1 MRSKDSLRKVISS
14 NFSKRKNYLEI
25 EKKLDTRK
33 NFNFKYEYFLLLL
46 VILLG
51 GVTLE
56 FRRVM
61 SSKKNDNIEEVIIIN
76 QVNDGFLNVDNED
89 IKKGT
94 NQVLPMYNFIDD
106 ACQENNYTLKDFK
119 EVNTKEAKYQLDYL
133 KDEIQMTI
141 YILKDD
147 YSLKDYQS
155 SIVASR
161 DIYILESDEYIYIY
175 FEQDNI
181 KVLLKMLKEEK
192 EEGLNL
198 IKSFN

>member
-1 MRSKDSLRKVISS
+1 MRSKDSLREIISS

-25 EKKLDTRK
+25 EKRFDAKK
-33 NFNFKYEYFLLLL
+33 NFKYEYFLLLL

-51 GVTLE
+51 GVWE
-56 FRRVM
+56 FKRVM
-61 SSKKNDNIEEVIIIN
+61 SPKNGDNIDEIIIN
-76 QVNDGFLNVDNED
+76 QVDDDFLRVDD
-89 IKKGT
+89 DSIKKGT
-94 NQVLPMYNFIDD
+94 NEVLPMFNFIDKR
-106 ACQENNYTLKDFK
+106 CLENGYTLKDFK
-119 EVNTKEAKYQLDYL
+119 KVNTKNIEYQLDYL
-133 KDEIQMTI
+133 KDKVKMTI

-161 DIYILESDEYIYIY
+161 DVYILEDDRYIYFY

-181 KVLLKMLKEEK
+181 KILLKMVKEEK
-192 EEGLNL
+192 EEGINI

>member
-1 MRSKDSLRKVISS
+1 MRSKDSLREIISS

-25 EKKLDTRK
+25 EKRFDAKK
-33 NFNFKYEYFLLLL
+33 NFKYEYFLLLL

-51 GVTLE
+51 GVWE
-56 FRRVM
+56 FKRVM
-61 SSKKNDNIEEVIIIN
+61 TSKNSDNIDEIIIN
-76 QVNDGFLNVDNED
+76 QVDDDFLRVDD
-89 IKKGT
+89 DSIRKGT
-94 NQVLPMYNFIDD
+94 NEVLPMFNFIDKR
-106 ACQENNYTLKDFK
+106 CLENGYTLKDFK
-119 EVNTKEAKYQLDYL
+119 KVNTKNIKYQLDYL
-133 KDEIQMTI
+133 KDKFKMTI

-161 DIYILESDEYIYIY
+161 DVYILEDDRYIFFY

-181 KVLLKMLKEEK
+181 KILLKMVKEEK
-192 EEGLNL
+192 EEGINI

>member
-1 MRSKDSLRKVISS
+1 MRSKDSLREIISS

-25 EKKLDTRK
+25 EKRFDTK
-33 NFNFKYEYFLLLL
+33 KNFKYKYFLLLL

-51 GVTLE
+51 GVWE
-56 FRRVM
+56 FKRVM
-61 SSKKNDNIEEVIIIN
+61 SPKNGDNIDEIIIN
-76 QVNDGFLNVDNED
+76 QVDDDFLRVDD
-89 IKKGT
+89 DSIKKGT
-94 NQVLPMYNFIDD
+94 NEVLPMFNFIDKR
-106 ACQENNYTLKDFK
+106 CLENGYTLKDFK
-119 EVNTKEAKYQLDYL
+119 KVNTKNIKYQLDYL
-133 KDEIQMTI
+133 KDKFKMTI

-161 DIYILESDEYIYIY
+161 DVYILEDDGYIYFY

-181 KVLLKMLKEEK
+181 KILLKMVKEEK
-192 EEGLNL
+192 EEGINI

>member
-1 MRSKDSLRKVISS
+1 MRSKDSLRKIISS

-25 EKKLDTRK
+25 EKRFDTK
-33 NFNFKYEYFLLLL
+33 KNFKYKYFLLLL

-51 GVTLE
+51 GVWE
-56 FRRVM
+56 FKRVM
-61 SSKKNDNIEEVIIIN
+61 SPKNGDNIDEIIIN
-76 QVNDGFLNVDNED
+76 QVDDDFLRVDD
-89 IKKGT
+89 DSIKKGT
-94 NQVLPMYNFIDD
+94 NEVLPMFNFIDKR
-106 ACQENNYTLKDFK
+106 CLENGYTLKDFK
-119 EVNTKEAKYQLDYL
+119 KVNTKNIKYQLDYL
-133 KDEIQMTI
+133 KDKVKMTI

-161 DIYILESDEYIYIY
+161 DVYILEDDGYIYFY

-181 KVLLKMLKEEK
+181 KILLKMVKEEK
-192 EEGLNL
+192 EEGINI

>member
-1 MRSKDSLRKVISS
+1 MRSKDSLREIISS

-25 EKKLDTRK
+25 EKRFDTK
-33 NFNFKYEYFLLLL
+33 KNFKYKYFLLLL

-51 GVTLE
+51 GVLE
-56 FRRVM
+56 FKRVM
-61 SSKKNDNIEEVIIIN
+61 SSKNSVNIDEIIIN
-76 QVNDGFLNVDNED
+76 QVDDDFLRVDD
-89 IKKGT
+89 DSIKKGT
-94 NQVLPMYNFIDD
+94 NEVLPMFNFIDKR
-106 ACQENNYTLKDFK
+106 CLENGYTLKDFK
-119 EVNTKEAKYQLDYL
+119 KVNTKNIKYQLDYL
-133 KDEIQMTI
+133 KDKVKMTI

-161 DIYILESDEYIYIY
+161 DVYILEDDRYIYFY

-181 KVLLKMLKEEK
+181 KILLKMIKEEK
-192 EEGLNL
+192 EEGINI

>member
-1 MRSKDSLRKVISS
+1 MQSKDSLREIISS

-25 EKKLDTRK
+25 EKRFDTK
-33 NFNFKYEYFLLLL
+33 KNFKYEYFLLLL

-51 GVTLE
+51 GVWE
-56 FRRVM
+56 FKRVM
-61 SSKKNDNIEEVIIIN
+61 SPKNGDNIDEIIIN
-76 QVNDGFLNVDNED
+76 QVDDDFLRVDD
-89 IKKGT
+89 DSIKKGT
-94 NQVLPMYNFIDD
+94 NEVLPMFNFIDKR
-106 ACQENNYTLKDFK
+106 CLENGYTLKDFK
-119 EVNTKEAKYQLDYL
+119 KVNTKNIKYQLDYL
-133 KDEIQMTI
+133 KDKVKMTI

-161 DIYILESDEYIYIY
+161 DVYILEDDRYIYFY

-181 KVLLKMLKEEK
+181 KILLKMIKEEK
-192 EEGLNL
+192 EEGINI

>member
-1 MRSKDSLRKVISS
+1 MQSKDSLREIISS

-25 EKKLDTRK
+25 EKRFDTRK
-33 NFNFKYEYFLLLL
+33 NFKYEYFLLLL

-51 GVTLE
+51 GVWE
-56 FRRVM
+56 FKRVM
-61 SSKKNDNIEEVIIIN
+61 SSKNSDNIDEIIIN
-76 QVNDGFLNVDNED
+76 QVDDDFLRVDD
-89 IKKGT
+89 DSIKKGT
-94 NQVLPMYNFIDD
+94 NEVLPMFNFIDKR
-106 ACQENNYTLKDFK
+106 CLENGYTLKDFK
-119 EVNTKEAKYQLDYL
+119 KVNTKNIKYQLDYL
-133 KDEIQMTI
+133 KDKVKMTI

-161 DIYILESDEYIYIY
+161 DVYILEDDGYIYFY

-181 KVLLKMLKEEK
+181 KILLKMVKEEK
-192 EEGLNL
+192 EEGINI

>member
-1 MRSKDSLRKVISS
+1 MRSKDSLREIISS

-25 EKKLDTRK
+25 EKRFDTK
-33 NFNFKYEYFLLLL
+33 KNFKYKYFLLLL

-51 GVTLE
+51 GVWE
-56 FRRVM
+56 FKRVM
-61 SSKKNDNIEEVIIIN
+61 SSKNSDNIDEIIIN
-76 QVNDGFLNVDNED
+76 QVDDDFLRVDD
-89 IKKGT
+89 DSIKKGT
-94 NQVLPMYNFIDD
+94 NEVLPMFNFIDKR
-106 ACQENNYTLKDFK
+106 CLENGYTLKDFK
-119 EVNTKEAKYQLDYL
+119 KVNTKNIKYQLDYL
-133 KDEIQMTI
+133 KDKVKMTI

-161 DIYILESDEYIYIY
+161 DVYILEDDRYIYFY

-181 KVLLKMLKEEK
+181 KILLKMVKEEK
-192 EEGLNL
+192 EEGINI

>member
-1 MRSKDSLRKVISS
+1 MQSKDSLREIISS

-25 EKKLDTRK
+25 EKRFDTK
-33 NFNFKYEYFLLLL
+33 KNFKYKYFLLLL

-51 GVTLE
+51 GVWE
-56 FRRVM
+56 FKRVM
-61 SSKKNDNIEEVIIIN
+61 SFKNSDNIDEIIIN
-76 QVNDGFLNVDNED
+76 QVDDDFLRVDD
-89 IKKGT
+89 DSIKKGT
-94 NQVLPMYNFIDD
+94 NEVLPMFNFIDKR
-106 ACQENNYTLKDFK
+106 CLENGYTLKDFK
-119 EVNTKEAKYQLDYL
+119 KVNTKNIKYQLDYL
-133 KDEIQMTI
+133 KDKFKMTI

-161 DIYILESDEYIYIY
+161 DVYILEDDGYIYFY

-181 KVLLKMLKEEK
+181 KIILKMVKEEK
-192 EEGLNL
+192 EEGINI

>member
-1 MRSKDSLRKVISS
+1 MRSKDSLREVISS

-33 NFNFKYEYFLLLL
+33 NFNFKYVYFLLLL

-76 QVNDGFLNVDNED
+76 QVDDEFFKVDNED

-94 NQVLPMYNFIDD
+94 NEILPIYNFIDD
-106 ACQENNYTLKDFK
+106 VCQENNYTLKDFK
-119 EVNTKEAKYQLDYL
+119 EVNTKEVKYQLDYL

-155 SIVASR
+155 SIVAGR

-181 KVLLKMLKEEK
+181 KMLLKMKKEEK

>member
-1 MRSKDSLRKVISS
+1 MRSKDSLREIISS

-25 EKKLDTRK
+25 EKRFDAKK
-33 NFNFKYEYFLLLL
+33 NFKYEYFLLLL

-51 GVTLE
+51 GVLE
-56 FRRVM
+56 FKRVM
-61 SSKKNDNIEEVIIIN
+61 SPKNGDNIDEIIIN
-76 QVNDGFLNVDNED
+76 QVNDDFLRVDD
-89 IKKGT
+89 DSIKKGT
-94 NQVLPMYNFIDD
+94 NEVLPMFNFIDKR
-106 ACQENNYTLKDFK
+106 CLENGYTLKDFK
-119 EVNTKEAKYQLDYL
+119 KVNTKNIKYQLDYL
-133 KDEIQMTI
+133 KDKFKMTI

-161 DIYILESDEYIYIY
+161 DVYILEDDRYIYFY

-181 KVLLKMLKEEK
+181 KILLKMVKEEK
-192 EEGLNL
+192 EEGINI

>member
-1 MRSKDSLRKVISS
+1 MRSKDSLREIISS

-25 EKKLDTRK
+25 EKRFDTK
-33 NFNFKYEYFLLLL
+33 KNFKYEYFLLLL

-51 GVTLE
+51 GVWE
-56 FRRVM
+56 FKRVM
-61 SSKKNDNIEEVIIIN
+61 SPKNGDNIDEIIIN
-76 QVNDGFLNVDNED
+76 QVDDDFLRVDD
-89 IKKGT
+89 DSIKKGT
-94 NQVLPMYNFIDD
+94 NEVLPMFNFIDKR
-106 ACQENNYTLKDFK
+106 CLENGYTLKDFK
-119 EVNTKEAKYQLDYL
+119 KVNTKNIKYQLDYL
-133 KDEIQMTI
+133 KDKFKMTI

-161 DIYILESDEYIYIY
+161 DVYILEDDGYIYFY

-181 KVLLKMLKEEK
+181 KILLKMVKEEK
-192 EEGLNL
+192 EEGINI

>member
-1 MRSKDSLRKVISS
+1 MRSKDSLREVISS
-14 NFSKRKNYLEI
+14 NFSKRKNYLEM
-25 EKKLDTRK
+25 EKKLDIRK
-33 NFNFKYEYFLLLL
+33 NFKYEYFLLLL

-51 GVTLE
+51 GVWK
-56 FRRVM
+56 FKRVM
-61 SSKKNDNIEEVIIIN
+61 SFKNSDNINEIIIN
-76 QVNDGFLNVDNED
+76 QVDDDFLRVDD
-89 IKKGT
+89 DSIKKGT
-94 NQVLPMYNFIDD
+94 NEVLPMFNFIDKR
-106 ACQENNYTLKDFK
+106 CLENGYTLKDFK
-119 EVNTKEAKYQLDYL
+119 KVNTKNIKYQLDYL
-133 KDEIQMTI
+133 KDKVKMTI

-155 SIVASR
+155 SIVAGR

-181 KVLLKMLKEEK
+181 KMLLKMKKEEK

>member
-1 MRSKDSLRKVISS
+1 MQSKDSLREIISS

-25 EKKLDTRK
+25 EKRFDTK
-33 NFNFKYEYFLLLL
+33 KNFKYKYFLLLL

-51 GVTLE
+51 GVLE
-56 FRRVM
+56 FKRVTI
-61 SSKKNDNIEEVIIIN
+61 SKNSDNIDEIIIN
-76 QVNDGFLNVDNED
+76 QVDDDFLRVDD
-89 IKKGT
+89 DSIKKGT
-94 NQVLPMYNFIDD
+94 NEVLPMFNFIDKR
-106 ACQENNYTLKDFK
+106 CLENGYTLKDFK
-119 EVNTKEAKYQLDYL
+119 KVNTKNIKYQLDYL
-133 KDEIQMTI
+133 KDKFQMTI

-161 DIYILESDEYIYIY
+161 DVYILEDDGYIYFY

-181 KVLLKMLKEEK
+181 KILLKMVKEEK
-192 EEGLNL
+192 EEGINI

>member
-1 MRSKDSLRKVISS
+1 MRSKDSLREVISS
-14 NFSKRKNYLEI
+14 NFSKRKNYLEM

-33 NFNFKYEYFLLLL
+33 NFKYEYFLLLL

-51 GVTLE
+51 GVWK
-56 FRRVM
+56 FKGVI
-61 SSKKNDNIEEVIIIN
+61 SFKNSDNINEIIIN
-76 QVNDGFLNVDNED
+76 QVDDDFLRVDD
-89 IKKGT
+89 DDSIKKGT
-94 NQVLPMYNFIDD
+94 NEVLPMFNFIDER
-106 ACQENNYTLKDFK
+106 CLENGYTLKDFK
-119 EVNTKEAKYQLDYL
+119 EVNTKEIKYQLDYL
-133 KDEIQMTI
+133 KDKFKMTI

-161 DIYILESDEYIYIY
+161 DVYILEDETSIYIY

-181 KVLLKMLKEEK
+181 KLLLKMIKEEK
-192 EEGLNL
+192 EEGINL

>member
-1 MRSKDSLRKVISS
+1 MQSKDSLREIISS

-25 EKKLDTRK
+25 EKRFDTK
-33 NFNFKYEYFLLLL
+33 KNFKYEYFLLLL

-51 GVTLE
+51 GVLE
-56 FRRVM
+56 FKRVTI
-61 SSKKNDNIEEVIIIN
+61 SKNSDNIDEIIIN
-76 QVNDGFLNVDNED
+76 QVDDDFLRVDD
-89 IKKGT
+89 DSIKKGT
-94 NQVLPMYNFIDD
+94 NEVLPMFNFIDKR
-106 ACQENNYTLKDFK
+106 CLENGYTLKDFK
-119 EVNTKEAKYQLDYL
+119 KVNTKNIKYQLDYL
-133 KDEIQMTI
+133 KDKFQMTI

-161 DIYILESDEYIYIY
+161 DVYILEDDGYIYFY

-181 KVLLKMLKEEK
+181 KILLKMVKEEK
-192 EEGLNL
+192 EEGINI

>member
-1 MRSKDSLRKVISS
+1 MQSKDSLREIISS

-25 EKKLDTRK
+25 EKRFDTRK
-33 NFNFKYEYFLLLL
+33 NFKYEYFLLLL

-51 GVTLE
+51 GVWE
-56 FRRVM
+56 FKRVM
-61 SSKKNDNIEEVIIIN
+61 SPKNGDNIDEIIIN
-76 QVNDGFLNVDNED
+76 QVNDDFLRVDD
-89 IKKGT
+89 DSIKKGT
-94 NQVLPMYNFIDD
+94 NEVLPMFNFIDKR
-106 ACQENNYTLKDFK
+106 CLENGYTLKDFK
-119 EVNTKEAKYQLDYL
+119 KVNTKNIKYQLDYL
-133 KDEIQMTI
+133 KDKFKMTI

-161 DIYILESDEYIYIY
+161 DVYILEDDRYIYFY

-181 KVLLKMLKEEK
+181 KILLKMVKEEK
-192 EEGLNL
+192 EEGINI

>member
-1 MRSKDSLRKVISS
+1 MQSKDSLREIISS

-25 EKKLDTRK
+25 EKRFDTK
-33 NFNFKYEYFLLLL
+33 KNFKYKYFLLLL

-51 GVTLE
+51 GVWE
-56 FRRVM
+56 FKRVM
-61 SSKKNDNIEEVIIIN
+61 SSKNSDNIDEIIIN
-76 QVNDGFLNVDNED
+76 QVDDDFLRVDD
-89 IKKGT
+89 DSIKKGT
-94 NQVLPMYNFIDD
+94 NEVLPMFNFIDKR
-106 ACQENNYTLKDFK
+106 CLENGYTLKDFK
-119 EVNTKEAKYQLDYL
+119 KVNTKNIKYQLDYL
-133 KDEIQMTI
+133 KDKFKMTI

-161 DIYILESDEYIYIY
+161 DVYILEDDGYIYFY

-181 KVLLKMLKEEK
+181 KILLKMVKEEK
-192 EEGLNL
+192 EEGINI

>member
-1 MRSKDSLRKVISS
+1 MRSKDSLREIISS

-25 EKKLDTRK
+25 EKRFDTK
-33 NFNFKYEYFLLLL
+33 KNFKYEYFLLLL

-51 GVTLE
+51 GAWE
-56 FRRVM
+56 FKRVM
-61 SSKKNDNIEEVIIIN
+61 SPKNGDNIDEIIIN
-76 QVNDGFLNVDNED
+76 QVDDDFLRVDD
-89 IKKGT
+89 DSIKKGT
-94 NQVLPMYNFIDD
+94 NEVLPMFNFIDKR
-106 ACQENNYTLKDFK
+106 CLENGYTLKDFK
-119 EVNTKEAKYQLDYL
+119 GVNTKNIKYQLDYL
-133 KDEIQMTI
+133 KDKVQMTI

-161 DIYILESDEYIYIY
+161 DVYILEDDGYIYFY

-181 KVLLKMLKEEK
+181 KILLKMVKEEK
-192 EEGLNL
+192 EEGINI

>member
-1 MRSKDSLRKVISS
+1 MRSKDSLRKIISS

-25 EKKLDTRK
+25 EKRFDTK
-33 NFNFKYEYFLLLL
+33 KNFKYKYFLLLL

-51 GVTLE
+51 GVWE
-56 FRRVM
+56 FKRVM
-61 SSKKNDNIEEVIIIN
+61 TSKNSDNIDEIIIN
-76 QVNDGFLNVDNED
+76 QVDDDFLRVDD
-89 IKKGT
+89 DSIRKGT
-94 NQVLPMYNFIDD
+94 NEVLPMFNFIDKR
-106 ACQENNYTLKDFK
+106 CLENGYTLKDFK
-119 EVNTKEAKYQLDYL
+119 KVNTKNIKYQLDYL
-133 KDEIQMTI
+133 KDKFKMTI

-161 DIYILESDEYIYIY
+161 DVYILEDDGYIYFY

-181 KVLLKMLKEEK
+181 KILLKMVKEEK
-192 EEGLNL
+192 EEGINI